1 MSSYSVRRPITVL
14 MGILIIIVLGVFSV
28 TKLPLTL
35 FPDINLPFVV
45 TITTYEGA
53 SPEEVEFEVANQI
66 ESTVSTIGNFKE
78 VSSMSNEHFGISII
92 TFADGANMDSVVIE
106 LRELLNN
113 INFADG
119 VGNTRILRISP
130 DMLPVMIVTLYKT
143 YSETLTDDEA
153 LIRNT
158 EWLNKDVLLDL
169 QSIPGVADVSV
180 SGAADV
186 VLEVNLDTAII
197 DSYGIT
203 HQEVLA
209 IIENQNV
216 GGLIGVALDSGEL
229 RMLYLGNKPNNLSEI
244 ESLPILN
251 DGGDVIL
258 LSDLVIENG
267 IHYVNANIDTYS
279 KINGIQG
286 IQVSFQKQS
295 DYGITEVTKNI
306 MNRLNLVMDREGV
319 DANYT
324 VLLDQGEYINLAIGS
339 VLQNIIIGGLLAILI
354 LFVFLR
360 DIKPTLIVGLAIPI
374 SVVSAFM
381 LMYFT
386 NVSLNLISMGG
397 LALGI
402 GMLVDNSIVVI
413 ENIFRMIGEG
423 KSRREASIEGSKQVA
438 GAITASTLTTVAVF
452 IPILFIEGMVAD
464 VFISMALT
472 IAYSLGASLLIA
484 LTLVPAMASN
494 MLNDHNNKPESK
506 VITKMKSIYKSSVL
520 FTLKN
525 KAITL
530 IIVLVLLGGSVFF
543 VISKGFIMLPTSDE
557 GSIGISVDTA
567 SQLLFETKA
576 EFADYVTTVLMDID
590 DVDTVSA
597 TINSGG
603 FINMGS
609 AMMGGSSGII
619 SFTVNL
625 KDSRTESTA
634 YYEIYI
640 RNLMENL
647 DYDLAGDITEA
658 QVNEITVSA
667 QNSTMGLTGASG
679 INIKVSGYDLLT
691 LEAIA
696 NDLTDILSNSDYVI
710 KVDNGVNQGGDNV
723 KITIDRTNAMSYGL
737 TNQDVSDNI
746 SLLYANLAALGAT
759 QSLVVTLEGVD
770 YQLDL
775 PNETVVGGIDF
786 DIFGDYL
793 NFLGGIK
800 LFDTPTLELIN
811 TYTETT
817 GMGIY
822 ILNAMLPGYV
832 PGTPIQFIVNPYLVV
847 TAGVLVMNPL
857 SLDPHLTAL
866 SLAPL
871 YVEDDVNSVTTIE
884 KVTGFSTIN
893 TDGTN
898 RYLNVTAQI
907 EPGKNITLVS
917 QGVIDDVNDYL
928 DSAAFEAYGGGY
940 IVVFEGENESI
951 LTAVSDLALAA
962 IVAILLVYMV
972 MAIQFQSLVYPLII
986 LGTIPLAFTGGMF
999 AILITN
1005 ANLSLVSI
1013 MGLIIL
1019 IGVVVN
1025 NGIVLIDYINKLRE
1039 KGKPIIEAIIE
1050 AGQTRLRPILMTA
1063 LTTILALFTMAI
1075 GIGQGAE
1082 LLQPMA
1088 ITAIGGLIYA
1098 TVLTLVVVPT
1108 IYAALNFRKVREEA
1122 KKNDVNQG

>member
-35 FPDINLPFVV
+35 FPDINLPYVV
-45 TITTYEGA
+45 TITSYEGA
-53 SPEEVEFEVANQI
+53 SPEEVEFEIATQI
-66 ESTVSTIGNFKE
+66 ESVVSTIGNFKE

-106 LRELLNN
+106 LRELINN
-113 INFADG
+113 INFAEG
-119 VGNTRILRISP
+119 VDNTRILRISP
-130 DMLPVMIVTLYKT
+130 DMLPVMTLTLYKT
-143 YSETLTDDEA
+143 YGETLTDDEA

-158 EWLNKDVLLDL
+158 EWINKDILLDL

-186 VLEVNLDTAII
+186 VLEVNLDVAII
-197 DSYGIT
+197 ESYGIT
-203 HQEVLA
+203 HQEVLE

-229 RMLYLGNKPNNLSEI
+229 RMLYLGDQISNISDI

-251 DGGDVIL
+251 DGGNVVY
-258 LSDLVIENG
+258 LSDLVVADG
-267 IHYVNANIDTYS
+267 ISYTNANMETYS
-279 KINGIQG
+279 KINGEQG
-286 IQVSFQKQS
+286 IQISFQKQS
-295 DYGITEVTKNI
+295 DYGITEVTENI
-306 MNRLNLVMDREGV
+306 TDRLDLIMEREGA

-339 VLQNIIIGGLLAILI
+339 VLQNIIIGGLLAIFI

-360 DIKPTLIVGLAIPI
+360 DVKPTLIVGLAIPI
-374 SVVSAFM
+374 SVVAAFM

-423 KSRREASIEGSKQVA
+423 KSRREAAIEGSKQVA
-438 GAITASTLTTVAVF
+438 GAITSSTLTTIAVF

-484 LTLVPAMASN
+484 LTLVPAMAAN

-506 VITKMKSIYKSSVL
+506 VMTKMKSVYKTSVL

-525 KAITL
+525 KVLTMAF
-530 IIVLVLLGGSVFF
+530 VLVLLGVSVFF

-557 GSIGISVDTA
+557 GSIGISIDTA
-567 SQLLFETKA
+567 SQVLFETKA
-576 EFADYVTTVLMDID
+576 EFADYVTSVLMEID

-603 FINMGS
+603 FINMRS
-609 AMMGGSSGII
+609 TMMGGASGSL

-625 KDSRTESTA
+625 KDSRKESTA
-634 YYEIYI
+634 YYETYI
-640 RNLMENL
+640 RDLMESL
-647 DYDLAGDITEA
+647 DYNLAGDITES
-658 QVNEITVSA
+658 QVNEITVSS
-667 QNSTMGLTGASG
+667 QNSTAGLTGASG
-679 INIKVSGYDLLT
+679 INIKVSGDDLLT

-696 NDLTDILSNSDYVI
+696 NDLTDILSTSDYVI
-710 KVDNGVNQGGDNV
+710 KVDNGVNQGSDNV
-723 KITIDRTNAMSYGL
+723 KITVDRTNAMLYGL
-737 TNQDVSDNI
+737 TNQAVSDNI
-746 SLLYANLAALGAT
+746 NLLYANLSALGAT
-759 QSLVVTLEGVD
+759 QSLVVSLEGVD
-770 YQLDL
+770 YTLDL
-775 PNETVVGGIDF
+775 PNETIAGGINF
-786 DIFGDYL
+786 DVFGDYL
-793 NFLGGIK
+793 NFLGGIQ
-800 LFDTPTLELIN
+800 LFDAPTLEMIN
-811 TYTETT
+811 TYTETS

-822 ILNAMLPGYV
+822 VLNAMLPGYN
-832 PGTPIQFIVNPYLVV
+832 PLTPVQFIVNPYLVV
-847 TAGVLVMNPL
+847 TAGQIVMNPM
-857 SLDPHLTAL
+857 SLDPHLATL

-871 YVEDDVNSVTTIE
+871 YMDGDVNSVTAIE

-917 QGVIDDVNDYL
+917 QGVIDEVNTYL
-928 DSAAFEAYGGGY
+928 SSSTFEAYGGGY
-940 IVVFEGENESI
+940 TVVFEGENESI
-951 LTAVSDLALAA
+951 LSAVSDLALAA

-1005 ANLSLVSI
+1005 SNLSLVSI

-1025 NGIVLIDYINKLRE
+1025 NGIVLIDYVNKLRE

-1098 TVLTLVVVPT
+1098 TLLTLVVIPT

-1122 KKNDVNQG
+1122 KNNDVNQG

>member
-1 MSSYSVRRPITVL
+1 MSSYSVKRPITVL
-14 MGILIIIVLGVFSV
+14 MGILIIITLGIFSV

-35 FPDINLPFVV
+35 FPDINLPYVV

-53 SPEEVEFEVANQI
+53 SPEEVEFEIANQI
-66 ESTVSTIGNFKE
+66 EATVSTIGNYKE

-113 INFADG
+113 ISFAEG
-119 VGNTRILRISP
+119 VGTTRILRISP
-130 DMLPVMIVTLYKT
+130 DMLPVMTATLFKT
-143 YSETLTDDEA
+143 YSDDLTDEEA

-158 EWLNKDVLLDL
+158 AWINKDIILDL
-169 QSIPGVADVSV
+169 SSIPGVADVSI

-186 VLEVNLDTAII
+186 VLEVNLDTTVI

-203 HQEVLA
+203 HEEVLQ
-209 IIENQNV
+209 IIEDQNV

-229 RMLYLGNKPNNLSEI
+229 RMLYLGNKPSNLADI

-251 DGGDVIL
+251 DGGTVIT
-258 LSDLVIENG
+258 LSDLIIADG
-267 IHYVNANIDTYS
+267 IQYVDASTDTYS

-286 IQVSFQKQS
+286 IQVAFQKQS

-306 MNRLNLVMDREGV
+306 SERLDLIMEREGV
-319 DANYT
+319 DANYI

-339 VLQNIIIGGLLAILI
+339 VLQNIIIGAILAIVI

-374 SVVSAFM
+374 SVIAAFM

-423 KSRREASIEGSKQVA
+423 KSRKEAAISGSRQVA
-438 GAITASTLTTVAVF
+438 GAITASTLTTIAVF
-452 IPILFIEGMVAD
+452 IPIAFIEGMVAD

-484 LTLVPAMASN
+484 LTLVPAMASK

-506 VITKMKSIYKSSVL
+506 VLTKMKSWYKTSVL

-525 KAITL
+525 KALTL
-530 IIVLVLLGGSVFF
+530 IIVLVLLGGSVFL

-557 GSIGISVDTA
+557 GAISVSIDTTT
-567 SQLLFETKA
+567 QTLFDDKA
-576 EFADYVTTVLMDID
+576 MFADYVTTLLMDLD

-597 TINSGG
+597 TMNSGG
-603 FINMGS
+603 FESMRS
-609 AMMGGSSGII
+609 TMMGGASGSI

-625 KDSRTESTA
+625 KDSRKNSTTENEA
-634 YYEIYI
+634 II
-640 RNLMENL
+640 KDLVDDI
-647 DYDLAGDITEA
+647 DYTLAGGITEA
-658 QVNEITVSA
+658 QVNEISVSA
-667 QNSTMGLTGASG
+667 QNSTQGLTGATG
-679 INIKVSGYDLLT
+679 VNIKVSGYDLLT
-691 LEAIA
+691 LESIA
-696 NDLTDILSNSDYVI
+696 NDLTAILNNSEYI
-710 KVDNGVNQGGDNV
+710 NKVDNGVNQGSDNV
-723 KITIDRTNAMSYGL
+723 KITVDKTNAMSYGL
-737 TNQDVSDNI
+737 TNQAVSDNI
-746 SLLYANLAALGAT
+746 NLLYANLTALGAT
-759 QSLVVTLEGVD
+759 QSLVITLEGVD
-770 YQLDL
+770 YTLDL
-775 PNETVVGGIDF
+775 PVETVAGGISF

-793 NFLGGIK
+793 NFLAGIQ
-800 LFDTPTLELIN
+800 LFDTATLEMIN
-811 TYTETT
+811 TYTETSD
-817 GMGIY
+817 MGIY
-822 ILNAMLPGYV
+822 VLNMMMPTYV
-832 PGTPIQFIVNPYLVV
+832 PGTPVQFIVNPYLVV
-847 TAGVLVMNPL
+847 TAGELVMNPM
-857 SLDPHLTAL
+857 SLDPTLTSL

-871 YVEDDVNSVTTIE
+871 YVADDTTSVTAIE

-898 RYLNVTAQI
+898 RYLNVTAQV
-907 EPGKNITLVS
+907 EEGENITLVS
-917 QGVIDDVNDYL
+917 QGVIDRINDYL
-928 DSAAFEAYGGGY
+928 DGDTFAAYGQGY
-940 IVVFEGENESI
+940 IVTFEGENESI
-951 LTAVSDLALAA
+951 LSAVSDLALAA
-962 IVAILLVYMV
+962 IVAVLLVYMV
-972 MAIQFQSLVYPLII
+972 MAIQFQSLIYPLII

-999 AILITN
+999 ALLITN
-1005 ANLSLVSI
+1005 SNLSLVSI

-1039 KGKPIIEAIIE
+1039 RGKPIIEAIVE
-1050 AGQTRLRPILMTA
+1050 AGQTRLRPIFMTA

-1075 GIGQGAE
+1075 GVGQGAE

-1098 TVLTLVVVPT
+1098 TMLTLVIVPT

-1122 KKNDVNQG
+1122 KQNDINKE

>member
-1 MSSYSVRRPITVL
+1 MSTYSVRRPITVL
-14 MGILIIIVLGVFSV
+14 MGILIIIVLGLFSV

-45 TITTYEGA
+45 TITTFEGA
-53 SPEEVEFEVANQI
+53 SPEEVEFEVAAHI
-66 ESTVSTIGNFKE
+66 ESAVSTIGNFKE
-78 VSSMSNEHFGISII
+78 VESMSNEHFGISII
-92 TFADGANMDSVVIE
+92 TFADGSNMDSVVIE
-106 LRELLNN
+106 LREILNN
-113 INFADG
+113 IGFADG

-130 DMLPVMIVTLYKT
+130 DMLPVMTVTLFKT
-143 YSETLTDDEA
+143 YDEALTDDEA

-158 EWLNKDVLLDL
+158 EWLNKNILLDL

-186 VLEVNLDTAII
+186 VLEVNLDTDII
-197 DSYGIT
+197 DAYGIT
-203 HQEVLA
+203 HQEVLT
-209 IIENQNV
+209 IIEDQNV

-229 RMLYLGNKPNNLSEI
+229 RMLYLGNKVSNISDI

-251 DGGDVIL
+251 DGGNVIL
-258 LSDLVIENG
+258 LSDLVVEDG
-267 IHYVNANIDTYS
+267 IHYVNANTDTYS
-279 KINGIQG
+279 KINGLQG

-306 MNRLNLVMDREGV
+306 LERLNLVMEREGS
-319 DANYT
+319 DAHYS

-339 VLQNIIIGGLLAILI
+339 VLQNIIIGGLLAVLI

-360 DIKPTLIVGLAIPI
+360 DVKPTLIVGLAIPI
-374 SVVSAFM
+374 SVVAAFM

-386 NVSLNLISMGG
+386 NVTLNLISMGG

-413 ENIFRMIGEG
+413 ENIFRLIAEG
-423 KSRREASIEGSKQVA
+423 KTRKEAAIEGSRQVA
-438 GAITASTLTTVAVF
+438 GAITASTLTTIAVF
-452 IPILFIEGMVAD
+452 IPIFFIEGMVAE

-506 VITKMKSIYKSSVL
+506 VMTKMKSVYKSSVL

-525 KAITL
+525 KVLTFVF
-530 IIVLVLLGGSVFF
+530 VLVLLAGSLFF

-557 GSIGISVDTA
+557 GSIGISIETA
-567 SQLLFETKA
+567 SQVSFETKA
-576 EFADYVTTVLMDID
+576 EFADYITTVLMEID

-603 FINMGS
+603 FISMRSTMTGGVSGS
-609 AMMGGSSGII
+609 I
-619 SFTVNL
+619 SFNVNL
-625 KDSRTESTA
+625 KDSRKESTA
-634 YYEIYI
+634 YYESYI
-640 RNLMENL
+640 RDLMEDL
-647 DYDLAGDITEA
+647 DYDLAGAITED
-658 QVNEITVSA
+658 QVNELTVSS
-667 QNSTMGLTGASG
+667 QNSTAGLTGATG

-696 NDLTDILSNSDYVI
+696 NDLTEILSNSDYVI
-710 KVDNGVNQGGDNV
+710 KVDNGVNQGADNV
-723 KITIDRTNAMSYGL
+723 KITIDRTNAMNYGL
-737 TNQDVSDNI
+737 TNQDVSNNI
-746 SLLYANLAALGAT
+746 NLLYANLEALGAT

-770 YQLDL
+770 YTLDL
-775 PNETVVGGIDF
+775 PNETVTGGINF
-786 DIFGDYL
+786 DVFGDYL
-793 NFLGGIK
+793 NFLGGIE
-800 LFDTPTLELIN
+800 LFDEDTLELIN
-811 TYTETT
+811 QYTETT

-822 ILNAMLPGYV
+822 VLNAMLPGYV
-832 PGTPIQFIVNPYLVV
+832 PGTPVQFIVNPYLVV
-847 TAGVLVMNPL
+847 TGGQLVMNPL
-857 SLDPHLTAL
+857 SFDPHLTEL

-871 YVEDDVNSVTTIE
+871 YVDGDANSVATIE

-917 QGVIDDVNDYL
+917 QDVIDDVNAYL
-928 DSAAFEAYGGGY
+928 DSSAFTAYGGGY
-940 IVVFEGENESI
+940 SVVFEGENESI
-951 LTAVSDLALAA
+951 LSAVSDLALAA
-962 IVAILLVYMV
+962 VVAILLVYMV
-972 MAIQFQSLVYPLII
+972 MAIQFQSLVYPFII

-999 AILITN
+999 ALLATDS
-1005 ANLSLVSI
+1005 NLSLVSI

-1050 AGQTRLRPILMTA
+1050 AGQIRLRPILMTA
-1063 LTTILALFTMAI
+1063 LTTILALITMAF
-1075 GIGQGAE
+1075 GVGQGAE

-1098 TVLTLVVVPT
+1098 TLLTLVVVPT

-1122 KKNDVNQG
+1122 KKNDVNEG

>member
-1 MSSYSVRRPITVL
+1 MSSYSVKRPITVL
-14 MGILIIIVLGVFSV
+14 MGILIIITLGIFSV

-35 FPDINLPFVV
+35 FPDINLPYVV

-53 SPEEVEFEVANQI
+53 SPEEVELEVATQI
-66 ESTVSTIGNFKE
+66 EATVSTIGNYKE

-113 INFADG
+113 ISFAEG
-119 VGNTRILRISP
+119 VGSTRILRISP
-130 DMLPVMIVTLYKT
+130 DMLPVMTVTLFKT
-143 YSETLTDDEA
+143 YAEDLTDEEA

-158 EWLNKDVLLDL
+158 EWINKDVLLDL
-169 QSIPGVADVSV
+169 SSIPGVADVSI
-180 SGAADV
+180 SGDADV
-186 VLEVNLDTAII
+186 VLEVNLDTTII
-197 DSYGIT
+197 ANYGIT
-203 HQEVLA
+203 HDEVLQV
-209 IIENQNV
+209 IEDQNV
-216 GGLIGVALDSGEL
+216 GGLIGVALDSGEI
-229 RMLYLGNKPNNLSEI
+229 RMLYLGNKPTNLADI
-244 ESLPILN
+244 ETLPILN
-251 DGGDVIL
+251 DGGNVIT
-258 LSDLVIENG
+258 LSDLVVADG
-267 IHYVNANIDTYS
+267 IRYVDANTETYS
-279 KINGIQG
+279 KINGVQG

-306 MNRLNLVMDREGV
+306 MDRLDLIMEREGA
-319 DANYT
+319 DANYI

-339 VLQNIIIGGLLAILI
+339 VLQNIIIGAILAILI

-374 SVVSAFM
+374 SVIAAFM

-423 KSRREASIEGSKQVA
+423 KSRSEAAIAGSKQVA
-438 GAITASTLTTVAVF
+438 GAITASTLTTIAVF
-452 IPILFIEGMVAD
+452 LPIAFIEGMVAD

-484 LTLVPAMASN
+484 LTLVPSMASK

-506 VITKMKSIYKSSVL
+506 ALSKMKSWYKSSVL
-520 FTLKN
+520 FTLKH
-525 KAITL
+525 KALTL
-530 IIVLVLLGGSVFF
+530 ITVLVLLGGSVFL
-543 VISKGFIMLPTSDE
+543 VVSKGFIMLPTSDE
-557 GSIGISVDTA
+557 GTINVS
-567 SQLLFETKA
+567 FETTTQTLFADKA
-576 EFADYVTTVLMDID
+576 EFADYVTTLLMDID

-597 TINSGG
+597 TISSGG
-603 FINMGS
+603 FGDMRS
-609 AMMGGSSGII
+609 MMMGGASGSI
-619 SFTVNL
+619 SFTINL
-625 KDSRTESTA
+625 KDSRAKSTA
-634 YYEIYI
+634 QNEVIVRDLVESI
-640 RNLMENL
+640 
-647 DYDLAGDITEA
+647 DYALAGNINENQITE
-658 QVNEITVSA
+658 VNVSA
-667 QNSTMGLTGASG
+667 QNSTQGLAGASG

-691 LEAIA
+691 LESIA
-696 NDLTDILSNSDYVI
+696 NDLTAILNDSDYVV
-710 KVDNGVNQGGDNV
+710 KVDNGINQGSDNV
-723 KITIDRTNAMSYGL
+723 KITIDRTNAMSHGL
-737 TNQDVSDNI
+737 TNQDVNNNI
-746 SLLYANLAALGAT
+746 SLLYDNLASLGAT
-759 QSLVVTLEGVD
+759 QSLVITLEGVD
-770 YQLDL
+770 YTLDL
-775 PNETVVGGIDF
+775 PNETVAGGIDF

-793 NFLGGIK
+793 NFLGGIQ
-800 LFDTPTLELIN
+800 LFDQATLDMIH
-811 TYTETT
+811 TYTENS

-822 ILNAMLPGYV
+822 VLNLMLPTYV
-832 PGTPIQFIVNPYLVV
+832 PGDPVQFIVNPYLVV
-847 TAGVLVMNPL
+847 TAGELVMNPF
-857 SLDPHLTAL
+857 SLDPTLSSL

-871 YVEDDVNSVTTIE
+871 YVADDVNSVTSIE

-907 EPGKNITLVS
+907 EEGQNITLVS
-917 QGVIDDVNDYL
+917 QGVTDRVNDYL
-928 DSAAFEAYGGGY
+928 DGDVFASYGQGY
-940 IVVFEGENESI
+940 AVTFEGENESI
-951 LTAVSDLALAA
+951 LSAVSDLALAA

-972 MAIQFQSLVYPLII
+972 MAIQFQSLIYPLII

-999 AILITN
+999 ALLITDS
-1005 ANLSLVSI
+1005 NLSLVSI

-1039 KGKPIIEAIIE
+1039 TGKPIIESIIE
-1050 AGQTRLRPILMTA
+1050 AGQTRLRPIFMTA

-1075 GIGQGAE
+1075 GVGQGAE

-1088 ITAIGGLIYA
+1088 ITAIGGLVYA
-1098 TVLTLVVVPT
+1098 TLLTLVVVPT

-1122 KKNDVNQG
+1122 KQNDVNKG

>member
-1 MSSYSVRRPITVL
+1 
-14 MGILIIIVLGVFSV
+14 MGILIIIVLGLFSV

-35 FPDINLPFVV
+35 FPDINLPYVV

-53 SPEEVEFEVANQI
+53 SPEEVEFEIATQI
-66 ESTVSTIGNFKE
+66 ESAVSTIGNFKE
-78 VSSMSNEHFGISII
+78 VSSMSNEHFGISIV

-106 LRELLNN
+106 LRELINN
-113 INFADG
+113 ISFADG
-119 VGNTRILRISP
+119 VGTTRILRISP
-130 DMLPVMIVTLYKT
+130 DMLPVMTVTLYKT
-143 YSETLTDDEA
+143 YGEDITDEEA

-158 EWLNKDVLLDL
+158 EWINRDILLDL
-169 QSIPGVADVSV
+169 QSIPGVADVTV

-186 VLEVNLDTAII
+186 VLEVNLDNDII
-197 DSYGIT
+197 DAYGIT
-203 HQEVLA
+203 HEEVLS
-209 IIENQNV
+209 IIEDQNI

-229 RMLYLGNKPNNLSEI
+229 RMLYLGNKPSNLSEI

-251 DGGDVIL
+251 DGGNVIL
-258 LSDLVIENG
+258 LSDLVVEDG
-267 IHYVNANIDTYS
+267 IQYINANTDTYS

-306 MNRLNLVMDREGV
+306 AERLDLIMEREGT

-324 VLLDQGEYINLAIGS
+324 ILLDQGEYINLAIGS
-339 VLQNIIIGGLLAILI
+339 VLQNIIIGGLLAIFI

-360 DIKPTLIVGLAIPI
+360 DVKPTLIVGLAIPI
-374 SVVSAFM
+374 SVVAAFM

-423 KSRREASIEGSKQVA
+423 KTRKEAAIEGSKQVA

-452 IPILFIEGMVAD
+452 LPIAFIEGMVAD

-484 LTLVPAMASN
+484 LTMVPAMAAN
-494 MLNDHNNKPESK
+494 MLNDHNNKAESK
-506 VITKMKSIYKSSVL
+506 VMHKMKAWYKSSVL

-525 KAITL
+525 KALTL
-530 IIVLVLLGGSVFF
+530 IVVLVLLAGSLFL

-557 GSIGISVDTA
+557 GTIGISVDTS
-567 SQLLFETKA
+567 SQVIFADKA
-576 EFADYVTTVLMDID
+576 EFADYVTTLLMEID
-590 DVDTVSA
+590 AVETVSA
-597 TINSGG
+597 TIDSGG
-603 FINMGS
+603 FTSMRS
-609 AMMGGSSGII
+609 TMMGGTSGSIA
-619 SFTVNL
+619 FTVNL

-634 YYEIYI
+634 YYEDYI
-640 RNLMENL
+640 RSLMEDI
-647 DYDLAGDITEA
+647 DYDLAGAITED
-658 QVNEITVSA
+658 QVNEISVAA
-667 QNSTMGLTGASG
+667 QNSTAGLTGSTG

-691 LEAIA
+691 LESIA
-696 NDLTDILSNSDYVI
+696 NDLTEILNNSADII
-710 KVDNGVNQGGDNV
+710 KVDNGVNQGADNV
-723 KITIDRTNAMSYGL
+723 KITIDRTNAMAYGL
-737 TNQDVSDNI
+737 TSQDVSNNI
-746 SLLYANLAALGAT
+746 DLLYANLSALGAT
-759 QSLVVTLEGVD
+759 QSATITLEGVD
-770 YQLDL
+770 YTLDL
-775 PNETVVGGIDF
+775 PNETVAGGIDF
-786 DIFGDYL
+786 NVFGDYL
-793 NFLGGIK
+793 FFLGGVQ
-800 LFDTPTLELIN
+800 LFDAATIDMIHA
-811 TYTETT
+811 YTESA
-817 GMGIY
+817 GLGIY
-822 ILNAMLPGYV
+822 VLNAMLPTYV
-832 PGTPIQFIVNPYLVV
+832 PFSPIQFVVNPYLVV
-847 TAGVLVMNPL
+847 TGGEIVMNPM
-857 SLDPHLTAL
+857 SLDPHLTEL

-871 YVEDDVNSVTTIE
+871 YVTDDVNSVTTVE

-917 QGVIDDVNDYL
+917 QGVIDEVNNYL
-928 DSAAFEAYGGGY
+928 DSSAFAAYGNGY
-940 IVVFEGENESI
+940 SVVFEGENESI
-951 LTAVSDLALAA
+951 LSAVSDLALAA

-972 MAIQFQSLVYPLII
+972 MAIQFQSLVYPFII

-999 AILITN
+999 ALLITN
-1005 ANLSLVSI
+1005 SNLSLVSI

-1025 NGIVLIDYINKLRE
+1025 NGIVLIDYINKLRAR
-1039 KGKPIIEAIIE
+1039 GRTIMEAIVE

-1075 GIGQGAE
+1075 GVGQGAE

-1098 TVLTLVVVPT
+1098 TILTLVVVPT
-1108 IYAALNFRKVREEA
+1108 IYAALNFKKVREEA

>member
-1 MSSYSVRRPITVL
+1 MSSYSVRKPITVL

-35 FPDINLPFVV
+35 FPDINLPYVV

-53 SPEEVEFEVANQI
+53 SPEEVELGVASQI
-66 ESTVSTIGNFKE
+66 ESAVSTIGNFKE
-78 VSSMSNEHFGISII
+78 VSSMSNEHFGITII

-113 INFADG
+113 ISFAEG

-130 DMLPVMIVTLYKT
+130 DMLPVMTVTLYKT
-143 YSETLTDDEA
+143 YSDAITDEEA

-158 EWLNKDVLLDL
+158 EWINRDILLDL
-169 QSIPGVADVSV
+169 QSIPGVADVTV

-186 VLEVNLDTAII
+186 VLEVNLDTDII
-197 DSYGIT
+197 DAYGIT
-203 HQEVLA
+203 HADVLS
-209 IIENQNV
+209 IIEDQNI

-229 RMLYLGNKPNNLSEI
+229 RMLYLGNKPSNLSDI

-251 DGGDVIL
+251 DGGNVIL
-258 LSDLVIENG
+258 LSDLVVEDG
-267 IHYVNANIDTYS
+267 IQYIDANTASYS
-279 KINGIQG
+279 KINGVQG

-306 MNRLNLVMDREGV
+306 MDRLDLIMDREGT

-360 DIKPTLIVGLAIPI
+360 DVKPTLIVGLAIPI
-374 SVVSAFM
+374 SVVAAFM

-423 KSRREASIEGSKQVA
+423 KSRREAAIEGSKQVA

-452 IPILFIEGMVAD
+452 LPIAFIEGMVAD

-484 LTLVPAMASN
+484 LTLVPAMASK
-494 MLNDHNNKPESK
+494 MLNDHNSKPESK
-506 VITKMKSIYKSSVL
+506 VITKMKSWYKSSVL

-525 KAITL
+525 KALTL
-530 IIVLVLLGGSVFF
+530 IVVLVLLGGSFFLVF
-543 VISKGFIMLPTSDE
+543 SKGFIMLPTSDE
-557 GSIGISVDTA
+557 GSINVSVDTA
-567 SQLLFETKA
+567 SQVLFETKA
-576 EFADYVTTVLMDID
+576 EFADYVTTVLMEID

-603 FINMGS
+603 FTSMRS
-609 AMMGGSSGII
+609 TMMGGASGSV

-625 KDSRTESTA
+625 KDSRAKSTA
-634 YYEIYI
+634 YYETYI
-640 RNLMENL
+640 RDLMENL

-667 QNSTMGLTGASG
+667 QNSTAGLTGSTG

-696 NDLTDILSNSDYVI
+696 NDLTEILNNSADII
-710 KVDNGVNQGGDNV
+710 KVDNGVNQGADNV

-737 TNQDVSDNI
+737 TNQDVYDNI
-746 SLLYANLAALGAT
+746 NLLYANLAALGVT
-759 QSLVVTLEGVD
+759 QSLTVTLEGVD
-770 YQLDL
+770 YTLDL
-775 PNETVVGGIDF
+775 PNETLAGGIDF

-793 NFLGGIK
+793 NFLGGIQ
-800 LFDTPTLELIN
+800 LFDASTLQMIDN
-811 TYTETT
+811 YTQTS
-817 GMGIY
+817 GQGIY
-822 ILNAMLPGYV
+822 VLNAMLPGYV
-832 PGTPIQFIVNPYLVV
+832 PGTPVQFIVNPYLVV
-847 TAGVLVMNPL
+847 TAGDLVMNPM
-857 SLDPHLTAL
+857 SLDPHLTSL

-871 YVEDDVNSVTTIE
+871 YMTDDTASVTTIE
-884 KVTGFSTIN
+884 KITGFSTIN

-917 QGVIDDVNDYL
+917 QGVIDEVNQYL
-928 DSAAFEAYGGGY
+928 DGDAFAAYGGGY
-940 IVVFEGENESI
+940 SVVFEGENESI
-951 LTAVSDLALAA
+951 LSAVSDLALAA
-962 IVAILLVYMV
+962 IVAVLLVYMV

-999 AILITN
+999 ALLITDS
-1005 ANLSLVSI
+1005 NLSLVSI
-1013 MGLIIL
+1013 MGFIIL

-1039 KGKPIIEAIIE
+1039 KGRTIIEAIVE

-1108 IYAALNFRKVREEA
+1108 IYAALNFRKVRDEA
-1122 KKNDVNQG
+1122 KKNDINKG